1 MNNEYLQGITT
12 SIYLDT
18 RRKIKNG
25 KYPVKLRI
33 TFQRASRFYSTKYQ
47 LTTENFDKAINP
59 KSTRKYKELRLD
71 FAKIETRAAKI
82 ISRMPF
88 FSFENFKK
96 EFESTKKISSDSVIY
111 RIEDLKALLEE
122 QGRRETASIYSNLK
136 KALEGFQSDKKLT
149 FVQITPDYLQRFDLW
164 MRENGKGQT
173 TVGIYM
179 RHLRRIF
186 NMAIEEGLIQ
196 KSIYP
201 FGKGSN
207 HYKIAE
213 PRNVKKGL
221 LISDIKKIFD
231 YQPKEEA
238 SEGYYRDLWLFSYLC
253 NGINV
258 KDICELKYDNIEGG
272 EITFNR
278 SKTKN
283 SDRTP
288 KPIVIVIIKQIND
301 IIQRWGTGDIYIF
314 PILKPGMNAEDTL
327 KRVKSVTKSINKYIK
342 IIAGKVGIEQNVSTY
357 TARHSFATILKRSN
371 VSIEF
376 ISDALGHKNINTTE
390 AYLGSFEKDE
400 RITNA
405 ENLIPKS

>member
-1 MNNEYLQGITT
+1 MDNENLQGITT

-25 KYPVKLRI
+25 KYPVKLRL
-33 TFQRASRFYSTKYQ
+33 TFQRTSRFYSTKIQ
-47 LTTENFDKAINP
+47 LTPEDFEKAINP
-59 KSTRKYKELRLD
+59 KSKRKSKDLRLD
-71 FAKIETRAAKI
+71 FAKIEDRALVI

-88 FSFENFKK
+88 FDFDNFKK
-96 EFESTKKISSDSVIY
+96 RFESNKKISSDSVIS
-111 RIEDLKALLEE
+111 RIEDLKTELEK

-136 KALEGFQSDKKLT
+136 KSLEGFQGGKKLT
-149 FVQITPDYLQRFDLW
+149 FVQITPDYLHRFDSW
-164 MRENGKGQT
+164 MRTTGKGQT

-179 RHLRRIF
+179 RHLRRVF
-186 NMAIEEGLIQ
+186 NMAIEDGLIQ

-201 FGKGSN
+201 FGKGLN
-207 HYKIAE
+207 HYKIAA
-213 PRNVKKGL
+213 PRN
-221 LISDIKKIFD
+221 IKKALSITDIQKLFD
-231 YQPKEEA
+231 YQPDKGS

-258 KDICELKYDNIEGG
+258 KDICELKHSNIKGD
-272 EITFNR
+272 EIIFNR

-301 IIQRWGTGDIYIF
+301 IKQRWGTGETYIF

-342 IIAGKVGIEQNVSTY
+342 LIAAKVGIEQNISTY

-371 VSIEF
+371 VSVEF

-390 AYLGSFEKDE
+390 SYLGSFEKDE
-400 RITNA
+400 RRKIA
-405 ENLIPKS
+405 ENLIPK